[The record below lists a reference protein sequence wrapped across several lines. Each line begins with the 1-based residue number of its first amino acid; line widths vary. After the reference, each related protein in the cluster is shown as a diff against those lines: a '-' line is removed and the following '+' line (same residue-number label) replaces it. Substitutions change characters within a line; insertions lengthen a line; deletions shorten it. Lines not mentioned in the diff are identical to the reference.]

1 MCYDARV
8 NQRNLREPVAGL
20 PRPRLLFQFASNGIH
35 DAMAVSSRA
44 NAAAVAF
51 AIVFP
56 SIVTFAYFVALA
68 GQPAWLQGGA
78 VGIGKIIQF
87 AFPAVWV
94 FVVLRE
100 KAACPCPTR
109 RGIGEGVGFG
119 LLIAAVML
127 ALVFLWLKPIG
138 FFDGPG
144 EAIRAKI
151 QGLGLNTVAKYAATS
166 LFYALIHSLMEEYY
180 WRWFVFRRLRDLI
193 GPPAAIA
200 ISGLGFM
207 AHHVIVL
214 AVYFGWTSPAT
225 YLFSAGV
232 AIGGAVWAWIYHKSG
247 SLYGP
252 WLSHL
257 LVDAAIFTIGYDLA
271 RDLFV

>member
-1 MCYDARV
+1 
-8 NQRNLREPVAGL
+8 
-20 PRPRLLFQFASNGIH
+20 
-35 DAMAVSSRA
+35 MAASSRA
-44 NAAAVAF
+44 NLAAIVF

-56 SIVTFAYFVALA
+56 TIVTLAYFVVLA

-78 VGIGKIIQF
+78 AGVGKVIQF
-87 AFPAVWV
+87 GFPAFWV

-100 KAACPCPTR
+100 KVRCACPTR
-109 RGIGEGVGFG
+109 RGLGLGFGFG
-119 LLIAAVML
+119 LLVAGTML
-127 ALVFLWLKPIG
+127 ALAFCWLIPFG
-138 FFDGPG
+138 FFDQPG

-151 QGLGLNTVAKYAATS
+151 EGFGLNTVAKYAVIS
-166 LFYALIHSLMEEYY
+166 FFYAILHSLMEEYY
-180 WRWFVFRRLRDLI
+180 WRWFVFRRLRDFVRL
-193 GPPAAIA
+193 PSAIA
-200 ISGLGFM
+200 ISSLGFM

-232 AIGGAVWAWIYHKSG
+232 AIGGAVWAWIYQRSD

-257 LVDAAIFTIGYDLA
+257 LVDAAIFSIGYELA
-271 RDLFV
+271 SDLFV